1 MLMTSAQPKPT
12 PKTLRSWAQSPGI
25 PMKSNQA
32 LKRSQSARRSSSH
45 PQKMVVI
52 MEADTDSDL
61 TARKRIPMAE
71 EKKAAKKA
79 AKTNLTNLT
88 IMILRRKL
96 RIMTLRTTM
105 TIRLST
111 LTRKP
116 PHHRSEAR
124 FLHRSLPEALA
135 TIARSLTGVTR
146 PTLSTTKTSQLAL
159 RCILIPTSL
168 LITLLFGGMTWVK
181 ASRAYNLRLGFA
193 PVRNSPVTRSS
204 VPTV

>member
-1 MLMTSAQPKPT
+1 
-12 PKTLRSWAQSPGI
+12 
-25 PMKSNQA
+25 
-32 LKRSQSARRSSSH
+32 
-45 PQKMVVI
+45 

-71 EKKAAKKA
+71 EKKAAK
-79 AKTNLTNLT
+79 TNLTNLT

-96 RIMTLRTTM
+96 RSMTLRTTM

-146 PTLSTTKTSQLAL
+146 PTLSTTKTS
-159 RCILIPTSL
+159 
-168 LITLLFGGMTWVK
+168 
-181 ASRAYNLRLGFA
+181 
-193 PVRNSPVTRSS
+193 
-204 VPTV
+204 